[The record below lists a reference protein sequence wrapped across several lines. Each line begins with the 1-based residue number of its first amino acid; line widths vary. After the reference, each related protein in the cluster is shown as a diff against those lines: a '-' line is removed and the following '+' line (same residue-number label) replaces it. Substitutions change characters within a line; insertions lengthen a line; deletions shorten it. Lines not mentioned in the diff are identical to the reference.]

1 MCAEGVELKRSPPCR
16 VTQSYLATV
25 LVLPFTIIRT
35 EQLATT
41 TCKDET
47 FVSDVPPEQHVSR
60 SEGAVGYL
68 PARQGRVLDTLR
80 SLWGR

>member
-1 MCAEGVELKRSPPCR
+1 MELKRSPPCR

-47 FVSDVPPEQHVSR
+47 FVSDVP
-60 SEGAVGYL
+60 A
-68 PARQGRVLDTLR
+68 
-80 SLWGR
+80 